1 MDIVIEGATPAD
13 AAALAAMT
21 GELLNEIMAV
31 AGVKAFKFVLEE
43 ATDRARELLERE
55 RYFVFLARAGSER
68 REVGFVALC
77 ESWALYAEGAFGILP
92 ELYVRPAYRSAGV
105 GRSLVEAARDFGRG
119 RGWKRLEV
127 TTPPLPEFER
137 TLRFYEGEGFSISGG
152 RKVRVLL

>member
-1 MDIVIEGATPAD
+1 VDIAIERALAAD
-13 AAALAAMT
+13 APALAAMT
-21 GELLNEIMAV
+21 GELLDEIMAAV
-31 AGVKAFKFVLEE
+31 GVKAFNFDLEE
-43 ATDRARELLERE
+43 ATARAREFLDRE
-55 RYFVFLARAGSER
+55 RYFVFLARAG
-68 REVGFVALC
+68 RECRAVGFVALC

-105 GRSLVEAARDFGRG
+105 GRSLVEAARAFGRG

-137 TLRFYEGEGFSISGG
+137 TLRFYEREGFSISGG